1 MSVFTVVAIIVL
13 ILVVGP
19 ILFWILRGLDRM
31 IRRRGRG
38 A

>member
-1 MSVFTVVAIIVL
+1 MSTFTVMAIIVL

-19 ILFWILRGLDRM
+19 ILFWILRGLDRT